1 MPTTSVKDGSSW
13 KPVTSIYYKQNGVWV
28 PVVASYTKVAGV
40 WVETFAA
47 AVTAT
52 ISATTTNLNLSSLF
66 SLADWQ
72 NEIKKKIVIIPSG
85 VIVGSTN
92 PSLVALTTGTTMRG
106 VLELQISGEVR
117 GAGGAANSGVGGT
130 AIKNDLNAGQL
141 TIRINSGGAVRAGG
155 GGGGRGGTGGSG
167 TAAGTLREPASGE
180 NYSNENG
187 GKYWWRRFSSESGG
201 FTGEIAWANLIVDS
215 GIDNNIVSLYRGGYT
230 YYRGSLRLSSDAN
243 YYGVYRTS
251 PTVFATAGGTGGA
264 GGVGQGYNQ
273 ALQLGSG
280 GGAGGTNAGNGG
292 LGGAGGSWGAAGG
305 AGGTGA
311 SGNAGGGSAGS
322 AGGAAGR
329 SIAGNAHTLVNNGTL
344 NGTILTAPN

>member
-1 MPTTSVKDGSSW
+1 MPTTSVKDGGNW

-52 ISATTTNLNLSSLF
+52 ISATTTNLTLSSLF

-85 VIVGSTN
+85 VTVGSTN

-117 GAGGAANSGVGGT
+117 GAGGAANGGGGGT

-180 NYSNENG
+180 NYSASG
-187 GKYWWRRFSSESGG
+187 SRYWWRRFSGESGG
-201 FTGEIAWANLIVDS
+201 NTGDIVWENATVDS
-215 GIDNNIVSLYRGGYT
+215 GIANNLVSIDRGGYT
-230 YYRGSLRLSSDAN
+230 YYRGSLMLSSEAN

-251 PTVFATAGGTGGA
+251 STVFATAGGAGGA

-280 GGAGGTNAGNGG
+280 GAAGGTNAGNGG
-292 LGGAGGSWGAAGG
+292 LGGAGGSWGATGG
-305 AGGTGA
+305 AGSAGT
-311 SGNAGGGSAGS
+311 SGNAGTGSAGS